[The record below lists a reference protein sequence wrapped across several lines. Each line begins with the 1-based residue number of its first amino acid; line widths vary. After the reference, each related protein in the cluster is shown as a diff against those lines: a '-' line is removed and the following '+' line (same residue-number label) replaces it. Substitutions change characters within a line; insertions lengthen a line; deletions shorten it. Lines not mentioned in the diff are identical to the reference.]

1 MTKELITPIDRA
13 RGDRIRDILMRVSGG
28 DRKEFG
34 ARFEPRV
41 SVQTVGNWI
50 NGKHAPEGKHLRTIC
65 ALGGVTVDWLLYN
78 RGPGIAKEDPIQ
90 QGFQQDAARYIID
103 DKDEIYRD
111 ALSALLRGRPS
122 AYPWTM
128 KSSVLSMSGV
138 RPGDILIFDAGVEPR
153 SGDVVRAQI
162 EDDFGGAKTVVRLY
176 QPPNLIGAHADP
188 SSVPIETVDN
198 ERVRIAG
205 VLTDLVRR
213 RQM

>member
-1 MTKELITPIDRA
+1 MTKELITPFDRA
-13 RGDRIRDILMRVSGG
+13 RGDRIREILNRISAG

-34 ARFEPRV
+34 NRFEPPV

-50 NGKHAPEGKHLRTIC
+50 NGKHTPEGERLRTIC
-65 ALGGVTVDWLLYN
+65 ALGGVTADWLLYN
-78 RGPGIAKEDPIQ
+78 RGPGVAKEEPPPP
-90 QGFQQDAARYIID
+90 GFQQDAARYIID
-103 DKDEIYRD
+103 DTDEIYRD
-111 ALSALLRGRPS
+111 AVNALLRGRPS

-128 KSSVLSMSGV
+128 KSGVLSMSGV

-188 SSVPIETVDN
+188 SSVAIETVDN

-205 VLTDLVRR
+205 VMTDLMRR
-213 RQM
+213 RQN